1 MRFWGSCADR
11 KVRTFMRG
19 SLLLDVLNLSSVCS
33 SSSSFFFSF
42 VGTPPRLYLLIS
54 AGNARYVVVLISAK
68 EKGGIGLRV
77 SVVHVKNR
85 QL

>member
-1 MRFWGSCADR
+1 MHERFIASGCSQSQLC
-11 KVRTFMRG
+11 
-19 SLLLDVLNLSSVCS
+19 LLFF
-33 SSSSFFFSF
+33 SSSFLSF